1 MIRLEEINET
11 NWREGP
17 LRVKPE
23 QQKYVADATTI
34 LARAYAYRHHNSR
47 AVMIYD
53 DETPVGMGLY
63 HDDPQ
68 MEAYIFSELLIDA
81 RYQGRGFG
89 CEATRLMLDEMRSAG
104 RYNKVVLCYIE
115 GNEGAKR
122 LYEKF
127 GFQVI
132 DQDEDEIIM
141 QAELSAI

>member
-1 MIRLEEINET
+1 MIRLAEINDE

-17 LRVKPE
+17 LQVKPE
-23 QQKYVADATTI
+23 QERYVANSTTI
-34 LARAYAYRHHNSR
+34 LARAYAYRHHHSR

-53 DETPVGMGLY
+53 DATPVGMGLY

-81 RYQGRGFG
+81 RYQGKGFG
-89 CEATRLMLDEMRSAG
+89 REATRLMLEEMRSAG

-115 GNEGAKR
+115 GNELAKR

-127 GFQVI
+127 GFHVI
-132 DQDEDEIIM
+132 DQDEDEVIM
-141 QAELSAI
+141 EVEL